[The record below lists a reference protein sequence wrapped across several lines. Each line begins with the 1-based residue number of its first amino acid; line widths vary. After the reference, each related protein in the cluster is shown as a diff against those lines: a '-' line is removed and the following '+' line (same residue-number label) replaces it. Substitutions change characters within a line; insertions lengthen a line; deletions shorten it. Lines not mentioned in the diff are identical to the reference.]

1 MNEKNKDYLKQRETM
16 TVTVKYGGHVVDIT
30 STMTGYIAY
39 LDNDLEPHDISEAD
53 YVEYL
58 TNGKHIKTA

>member
-1 MNEKNKDYLKQRETM
+1 M
-16 TVTVKYGGHVVDIT
+16 TVTVNYGGHVIDIT

-53 YVEYL
+53 YIEYL
-58 TNGKHIKTA
+58 TNGKHIKTS